1 MPIVTIQVTREGV
14 TAEQKAA
21 LIKGAT
27 DLLKDVLGKD
37 PNLTFVIIQEV
48 ELENWGAGG
57 LPTPEFRKRQAEKSS
72 GYPSGRE
79 RGEKGVVPA
88 RPPSYPHPPPFA
100 PGSRRPRSGS
110 AAQFLTLADPVRPAS
125 RSAGPRAGPAAT
137 HRELWVSGGHTAP

>member
-48 ELENWGAGG
+48 ELENGGAGG

-72 GYPSGRE
+72 G
-79 RGEKGVVPA
+79 
-88 RPPSYPHPPPFA
+88 
-100 PGSRRPRSGS
+100 
-110 AAQFLTLADPVRPAS
+110 
-125 RSAGPRAGPAAT
+125 
-137 HRELWVSGGHTAP
+137 